1 MNEWPFH
8 STNFNPKDRHSIVQE
23 VTSEAGPEVT
33 VMLAHP
39 CASEPTR
46 LRTTY
51 VAALIL
57 RLASCGPIS
66 SSISFGARFHH
77 SVFPQHRA
85 QLVIAQAQQRR
96 GLDLVVAGF
105 GERALDQF
113 DFETGDFHLEVARQ
127 LQW

>member
-1 MNEWPFH
+1 MAISQHEFQSER
-8 STNFNPKDRHSIVQE
+8 STLDS
-23 VTSEAGPEVT
+23 AGSHFRGR
-33 VMLAHP
+33 ARSHGNACSP